1 MNFAGAPPKKSSSKN
16 LMSAGNLG
24 MQKFEA
30 RKFMERFYRALTA
43 PQATS
48 ETTDWKSKAR
58 RKYIDLAKLSSK
70 RNSGRQRMKE
80 RIQVQENKD
89 LAHMIYQLKTENR
102 KAVTREAGPGWRVG
116 SMGGTVIDCYETENP
131 LARRYAELHGY
142 EKKHEKR
149 RKEIMR
155 DNAKLKD
162 DISKLRS
169 DLSAAAMKAAYEEN
183 RYRARFFFNNKGQ
196 ETELHLGLLDEFKQK
211 DAKRTPPD
219 ACVASNQ
226 QRPRSAQSGT
236 TGQGMKAFVNKPWN
250 DDMNLGQPTSKLL
263 LINPDWDFE
272 PLKADFSRYRPLY
285 AASLSLEKSLLS
297 YSPLHSAQGPLS
309 FYSDMRELAGGAA
322 PLDWRPT
329 SAGHYGR
336 AGSVSNQL
344 KVARQGHRPASAGAD
359 FRPQELRPLEPG
371 QRINVE
377 EMAHKAAALQSER
390 ARWMDQL
397 PPYARAGDASKGK
410 VVKPREE
417 SRMPLVPP
425 RKEAGL
431 SAAPV
436 SEERATDADVGFA
449 AAASAAVPDPSL
461 LTQKRK
467 LCLLE
472 STIAVVSGAGA
483 VSMRISIS
491 DCGVVARLAE
501 AEEGTEQGIVPLS
514 SGVLVEVI
522 SELNDD
528 VRGQLFLSVKKLREL
543 CNVSNL
549 EGNLFAEL
557 LALRSRD
564 KKAGLYDC
572 IAEHLTS
579 SSELSLCEMLLRE
592 VKAQVNRKNE
602 VMIWL

>member
-1 MNFAGAPPKKSSSKN
+1 MYFAGAPPKKSSSKN

-80 RIQVQENKD
+80 RIQVQENKE

-102 KAVTREAGPGWRVG
+102 KEVTREAGPGWRVG

-142 EKKHEKR
+142 EKKYEKR
-149 RKEIMR
+149 RKEILR

-169 DLSAAAMKAAYEEN
+169 DLSATAMKKAYEEN
-183 RYRARFFFNNKGQ
+183 RYRARFFFNKGQ
-196 ETELHLGLLDEFKQK
+196 ETELHLGLLDEFKQR
-211 DAKRTPPD
+211 DAKSIPSD
-219 ACVASNQ
+219 ASFASNQ
-226 QRPRSAQSGT
+226 LRPRSAQSGT
-236 TGQGMKAFVNKPWN
+236 TGQRMKVFVNKPWN
-250 DDMNLGQPTSKLL
+250 DDMNLGLPTSKLH
-263 LINPDWDFE
+263 INPDWNFE
-272 PLKADFSRYRPLY
+272 PLKVDFSRYRPLY
-285 AASLSLEKSLLS
+285 ADSLSLEKAALS
-297 YSPLHSAQGPLS
+297 YSPLHSARAPLS
-309 FYSDMRELAGGAA
+309 FYSDMRELAGGGARVE
-322 PLDWRPT
+322 WRPS

-344 KVARQGHRPASAGAD
+344 KVARQGRRPASAGAV

-371 QRINVE
+371 QRISVGE
-377 EMAHKAAALQSER
+377 IAPKAAALQSER

-397 PPYARAGDASKGK
+397 PPFARAGDASKGK
-410 VVKPREE
+410 VVKLREE

-425 RKEAGL
+425 RAGL
-431 SAAPV
+431 SAAAV
-436 SEERATDADVGFA
+436 SEGRATEAHVGFVV
-449 AAASAAVPDPSL
+449 AASAAVSDPSL
-461 LTQKRK
+461 QAQKRK

-472 STIAVVSGAGA
+472 SSIAVVSDAGA
-483 VSMRISIS
+483 VSMRMSIS
-491 DCGVVARLAE
+491 DCGVVARIAQ
-501 AEEGTEQGIVPLS
+501 AEEGAEQGVVPLS
-514 SGVLVEVI
+514 SGVLVEVT
-522 SELNDD
+522 SEINDSLS
-528 VRGQLFLSVKKLREL
+528 GQLFLSVKRLREL
-543 CNVSNL
+543 CNVGNL

-579 SSELSLCEMLLRE
+579 SSELALCEMLLRE
-592 VKAQVNRKNE
+592 IKAQVNRKNQ
-602 VMIWL
+602 VMVWL